1 MSRAVGEGCVE
12 SMPRRASN
20 WTARSILEHAANE
33 GIASFVLDRLG
44 TRPRLCYGAALLMRY
59 LVLLAMAL
67 RKSLTLALQYRWDFL
82 LSGGLSLLW
91 TAAGLVPF
99 YIAFHKRP
107 AVEGWTY
114 ESALVVVAVFT
125 ILKAVLDGA
134 VNPSLL
140 TVVDQIR
147 MGTLDFVLLKPADAQ
162 FLVSTTKFDVFRVV
176 DVGAGLVLAT
186 VAFALMGRTPGVLDV
201 LAASVMLGASTVVL
215 YSIWILV
222 ISAAFWVVKV
232 DNLAYLFS
240 SIFDFARWPVTIF
253 KGIWRIVFT
262 FVIPIGIMTTYPAEA
277 LLGSLTPLFFLGI
290 LAGAALFA
298 LIARIVWTR
307 ALGHYTSASS

>member
-1 MSRAVGEGCVE
+1 
-12 SMPRRASN
+12 
-20 WTARSILEHAANE
+20 
-33 GIASFVLDRLG
+33 
-44 TRPRLCYGAALLMRY
+44 MRY
-59 LVLLAMAL
+59 VFLLGIAL
-67 RKSLTLALQYRWDFL
+67 RKSLTLAMQYRWDFVL
-82 LSGGLSLLW
+82 NGGLSLLW
-91 TAAGLVPF
+91 TATGLVPF
-99 YIAFHKRP
+99 YVAFHQRP
-107 AVEGWTY
+107 PVEGWTY

-125 ILKAVLDGA
+125 LLRAVLDGA

-147 MGTLDFVLLKPADAQ
+147 TGTFDFVLLKPADAQ
-162 FLVSTTKFDVFRVV
+162 FLVSTTKFDVFRII
-176 DVGAGLVLAT
+176 DALTGLGLA
-186 VAFALMGRTPGVLDV
+186 AFAFVQMGRVPSVWGVLSALIMLV
-201 LAASVMLGASTVVL
+201 AATIVL

-253 KGIWRIVFT
+253 KGAWRILFT

-277 LLGSLTPLFFLGI
+277 LLGTLTPHLFVGTLV
-290 LAGAALFA
+290 GALLFSS
-298 LIARIVWTR
+298 LARIVWIR